1 MPLGVRYPVVLEL
14 VEPVEDVDPMF
25 GQLCPVDDD
34 VPEELVEPLLVVV
47 VVVAANDAKPT
58 ARRVATVTTAR
69 TAMRRSARLL
79 GNDRMLGMGIEL
91 LLYSIS
97 CFFTSRQHTIGR
109 KQLIA
114 NFRDVS
120 LIAPRM
126 IWNQQYVCKNVGR
139 VTRGQAEND

>member
-1 MPLGVRYPVVLEL
+1 MVLEL
-14 VEPVEDVDPMF
+14 VDPVEDVDPMF

-34 VPEELVEPLLVVV
+34 VPEELVEPLLMVV

-58 ARRVATVTTAR
+58 ARRVATVKTAR

-97 CFFTSRQHTIGR
+97 CFSPPGNIRQGG

-126 IWNQQYVCKNVGR
+126 IWNHDLKNR
-139 VTRGQAEND
+139 S